1 MGRRTWCPPSSQAT
15 SCHCLW
21 EVRGVLA
28 SGASPRCIFFLVQH
42 SLDFPYA
49 STEDALAAGKNYKD
63 LEIQSQAGKK
73 SSAFF
78 ASRSLSRACAAPQ
91 LPRTAALPLLAGWP
105 QEEPGGICDFLFQLN
120 SSSNLQEGL
129 GCLLLPHSVGR
140 VGGAGGMS
148 GLPADH
154 GDIPECRGGW
164 CMSHLIKNSHPK
176 ACPLTT
182 PLKGEAEGGEQPCSS
197 PLAPPPLLARS
208 SSSTGR

>member
-1 MGRRTWCPPSSQAT
+1 MPTFFSGHQLSLSVGSPWCARLWCKSQVHFLPSTRLARFS
-15 SCHCLW
+15 SCFN
-21 EVRGVLA
+21 RGCF
-28 SGASPRCIFFLVQH
+28 SCRK
-42 SLDFPYA
+42 
-49 STEDALAAGKNYKD
+49 KNYKD

-78 ASRSLSRACAAPQ
+78 ASRSLSCACAAPQ

-154 GDIPECRGGW
+154 GDIPKCRGGW
-164 CMSHLIKNSHPK
+164 CTSHLIKNSHPK